1 MEIDRIKINDD
12 LMCSIVNNLFN
23 PLESVENLTGFD
35 LPISK
40 ESIDKF
46 ILEWNKPPQLIG
58 GELPHISF
66 ISDNAH
72 NDLRV
77 YMQAH
82 DANYKVNI
90 DDVILK
96 TRSYIK
102 ISNMYNFHN

>member
-23 PLESVENLTGFD
+23 PLESVERFD

-46 ILEWNKPPQLIG
+46 ILEWNKPPQRID
-58 GELPHISF
+58 GESPHISF

-90 DDVILK
+90 NDVILK
-96 TRSYIK
+96 TRSYTK